1 MLHDFKSDTPLNCS
15 NLKSLVLE
23 TLYKLASSVDE
34 QRYWGLQC
42 EVAPPPC
49 QFSPGK
55 ESEDPT
61 VGSWGDFASVST
73 SDHLHLSAHL
83 YTLVNTFGHLQIHS
97 FVYCMQCIPNQ
108 WQGSGMKK
116 DWRHIGFNSLN
127 IGVLTDHHW
136 SSFTNWYF
144 HRWWSPTDPNL

>member
-73 SDHLHLSAHL
+73 SDHLHLSTHL

-116 DWRHIGFNSLN
+116 VWRHIGLILVILVFSL
-127 IGVLTDHHW
+127 IITDHHLQIGI
-136 SSFTNWYF
+136 FTDQ
-144 HRWWSPTDPNL
+144 WSPTDPNL